1 MKRFFAMI
9 TMLTLTLVLAVQ
21 PAAAAAKFP
30 DVTTS
35 NRFHDEIQFLVDKKI
50 ISGYSNGSFQPKRN
64 VTRGEAAIMIGR
76 SLGLNGAQRNTKFKD
91 VPKTNRAS
99 GYIAAATEK
108 GIIGGYPD
116 GTFQPNKSISRGDM
130 AIILSRG
137 FELQLG
143 SKRDFKDVG
152 PNMKASQA
160 INHMAGNYI
169 TTGYPDGTFRPA
181 GLVTREQFAAFVAR
195 GLSPEFKQ
203 RTQMKDG
210 YAYNLTK
217 TYVYGQSDGDLHVSY
232 KKVKTK
238 FAETSFTGFL
248 WEFKHS
254 GTGKITYLAQDESE
268 EGLMLAYP
276 LSSGVLELAY
286 PIKVNT
292 KWQPELD
299 MKESKTITGVN
310 KTVKT
315 PYKTFTN
322 AVEVTN
328 NDGSKHYYV
337 KGIGEVKTIAKSG
350 KTISEL
356 KSIQ

>member
-1 MKRFFAMI
+1 MKRIFTLFTA
-9 TMLTLTLVLAVQ
+9 LALTLVLAVQ
-21 PAAAAAKFP
+21 PAAAAASFP
-30 DVTTS
+30 DVPKS
-35 NRFHDEIQFLVDKKI
+35 NRFHDEINFLVDQQI
-50 ISGYSNGSFQPKRN
+50 ISGYSNGSFQLKRN

-76 SLGLNGAQRNTKFKD
+76 TLKLDGTKRNTKFKD
-91 VPKTNRAS
+91 VPKSHGAS

-116 GTFQPNKSISRGDM
+116 GTFQPNKPISRGDM

-137 FELQLG
+137 FGLQLG

-152 PNMKASQA
+152 YNMKAAEA

-169 TTGYPDGTFRPA
+169 TTGYPDNTFRPN

-195 GLSPEFKQ
+195 GLSPKFKQ

-210 YAYNLTK
+210 YAYDLTK
-217 TYVYGQSDGDLHVSY
+217 KYVYGQSDGNLEVTY
-232 KKVKTK
+232 KKVSTK
-238 FAETSFTGFL
+238 LADTPFTGFL
-248 WEFKHS
+248 WEFKNT
-254 GTGKITYLAQDESE
+254 GTGKVTYLTQNESD

-276 LSSGVLELAY
+276 LSSGILELAY
-286 PIKVNT
+286 PVKVNS

-299 MKESKTITGVN
+299 MQERKTITGVS
-310 KTVKT
+310 KSVKT

-322 AVEVTN
+322 AVEVTD
-328 NDGSKHYYV
+328 NDGMKHYFV
-337 KGIGEVKTIAKSG
+337 KGIGEVKVIAKSG
-350 KTISEL
+350 KTITEL

>member
-1 MKRFFAMI
+1 MKRFFTLI
-9 TMLTLTLVLAVQ
+9 TMLALTLVLAVQ
-21 PAAAAAKFP
+21 PAAAAVKFP
-30 DVTTS
+30 DVPKS
-35 NRFHDEIQFLVDKKI
+35 NRFHDEIQFLVDKQI
-50 ISGYSNGSFQPKRN
+50 ISGYSNGSFQPKRY

-76 SLGLNGAQRNTKFKD
+76 TLGLDGTKRNTKFKD
-91 VPKTNRAS
+91 VPKTYGAS

-130 AIILSRG
+130 AIIFSRG

-143 SKRDFKDVG
+143 SKREFKDVG
-152 PNMKASQA
+152 HNMKASEA

-169 TTGYPDGTFRPA
+169 TTGYPDGTFRPNA
-181 GLVTREQFAAFVAR
+181 LVNREQFAAFVAR

-203 RTQMKDG
+203 RTQNKDG
-210 YAYNLTK
+210 YAYDLTK
-217 TYVYGQSDGDLHVSY
+217 TYVYGQSDGDLQVTY
-232 KKVKTK
+232 KKVSTN

-248 WEFKHS
+248 WEFKHL
-254 GTGKITYLAQDESE
+254 GTGKITYLTQDESE
-268 EGLMLAYP
+268 EGLMLSYP

-286 PIKVNT
+286 PVKVNT

-310 KTVKT
+310 KTATT

-322 AVEVTN
+322 AVEVTD
-328 NDGSKHYYV
+328 NDGMKHYFV
-337 KGIGEVKTIAKSG
+337 KGIGEVKVIAKSG
-350 KTISEL
+350 KTVTEL

>member
-1 MKRFFAMI
+1 MKRFFTLI
-9 TMLTLTLVLAVQ
+9 TMLAITLVLAVQ
-21 PAAAAAKFP
+21 PAAAAVKFP
-30 DVTTS
+30 DVSTA

-76 SLGLNGAQRNTKFKD
+76 SLGLDGTKRNTKFKD
-91 VPKTNRAS
+91 VPKTNGAS

-143 SKRDFKDVG
+143 SKREFKDVG
-152 PNMKASQA
+152 PNMKASEA

-169 TTGYPDGTFRPA
+169 TTGYPDGTFQPQ

-195 GLSPEFKQ
+195 GLSSEFKQ
-203 RTQMKDG
+203 RTQKKDG
-210 YAYNLTK
+210 YAYDLTK
-217 TYVYGQSDGDLHVSY
+217 TYVYGQSDGDLQVTY
-232 KKVKTK
+232 KKVSTK
-238 FAETSFTGFL
+238 FAEVPFTGFL

-268 EGLMLAYP
+268 RGLMLVYP
-276 LSSGVLELAY
+276 ISSGVLELAY
-286 PIKVNT
+286 PIKINST
-292 KWQPELD
+292 WQTGYD
-299 MKESKTITGVN
+299 MDGRKTITGVN

-315 PYKTFTN
+315 PYKTFAN
-322 AVEVTN
+322 AVEVTD
-328 NDGSKHYYV
+328 DGMKYYFV
-337 KGIGEVKTIAKSG
+337 KGIGLVKVITKSG
-350 KTISEL
+350 ETISEL

>member
-1 MKRFFAMI
+1 MKRFITLI
-9 TMLTLTLVLAVQ
+9 TMLALTLVLAVQ
-21 PAAAAAKFP
+21 PAAAAVKFP
-30 DVTTS
+30 DVPTT

-76 SLGLNGAQRNTKFKD
+76 TLGLDGTKRNTKFKD
-91 VPKTNRAS
+91 VPKTYGAS

-143 SKRDFKDVG
+143 SKREFKDVG
-152 PNMKASQA
+152 PNMKASEA

-169 TTGYPDGTFRPA
+169 TTGYPDGTFRPQ

-203 RTQMKDG
+203 RTQKKDG
-210 YAYNLTK
+210 YAYDLTK
-217 TYVYGQSDGDLHVSY
+217 TYVYGQSDGDLQVTY
-232 KKVKTK
+232 KKVSTK
-238 FAETSFTGFL
+238 FAEASFTGFL
-248 WEFKHS
+248 WEFKQL
-254 GTGKITYLAQDESE
+254 GTGKITYLTQDESE
-268 EGLMLAYP
+268 EGLMLSYP

-310 KTVKT
+310 KTATT

-328 NDGSKHYYV
+328 NDGTKHYFV
-337 KGIGEVKTIAKSG
+337 KGIGEVKVIAKSG
-350 KTISEL
+350 KTVTEL